1 MQLTV
6 LREEQGVLS
15 RLLFTT
21 PVQSSKF
28 MHTVDCLVLPCV
40 YQIKYS
46 SEFVEFIAILI
57 IFSHAKVKLNC
68 MESVQYH
75 IITSV
80 VHSSDHRDSSA
91 HR

>member
-1 MQLTV
+1 MKFANNDKDPPLCAVVPEKGMQLTV

-57 IFSHAKVKLNC
+57 IFHMPK
-68 MESVQYH
+68 
-75 IITSV
+75 
-80 VHSSDHRDSSA
+80 
-91 HR
+91 